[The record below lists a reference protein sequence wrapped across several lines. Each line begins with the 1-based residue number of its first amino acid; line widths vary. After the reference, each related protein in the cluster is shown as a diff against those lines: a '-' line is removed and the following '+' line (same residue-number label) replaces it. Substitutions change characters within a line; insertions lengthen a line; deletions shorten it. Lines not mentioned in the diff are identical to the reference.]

1 MNVKSRAQLIVW
13 CLPHIG
19 FVEKEERAVEAAAA
33 AAGATAPAAAGT
45 IPAGSSPIVGG
56 GFRGSNNNDLGI

>member
-19 FVEKEERAVEAAAA
+19 FVEKEERAAEAAA
-33 AAGATAPAAAGT
+33 AAGAAAPAAAQGT
-45 IPAGSSPIVGG
+45 IPAGSAPIVGTSG
-56 GFRGSNNNDLGI
+56 GFRGSNDLGI